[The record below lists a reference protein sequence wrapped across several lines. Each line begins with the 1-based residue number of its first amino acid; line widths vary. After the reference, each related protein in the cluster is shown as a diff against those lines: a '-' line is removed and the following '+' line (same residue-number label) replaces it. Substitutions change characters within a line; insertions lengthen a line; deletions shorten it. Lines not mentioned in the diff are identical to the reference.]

1 MSHGLALVNFLE
13 SLMVLVFHF
22 HDLFLL
28 PNPSISPQFLVSNTT
43 FLSLQHEPR
52 QSQGPET
59 RNTGLDSKIDQANLP
74 HHLEKAKFAELSLP
88 LGQ

>member
-1 MSHGLALVNFLE
+1 MSHGLALVDFLE
-13 SLMVLVFHF
+13 SSVALPSHF

-28 PNPSISPQFLVSNTT
+28 PNPSTSPQFLVSNTT

-59 RNTGLDSKIDQANLP
+59 CNTGLDSQIDHADLP
-74 HHLEKAKFAELSLP
+74 HHLEKAMFAELSLP